1 MNQEPIKLTPSY
13 FAPKK
18 HERPMFNDWP
28 IWPPKDDEDEREK
41 LAAKLGRD
49 EDQAI
54 ENWREENEE
63 AGQ

>member
-1 MNQEPIKLTPSY
+1 MNDKPVNLTPSY

-18 HERPMFNDWP
+18 YEKPMFNDWP

-41 LAAKLGRD
+41 LAVKLARD
-49 EDQAI
+49 EDNAV
-54 ENWREENEE
+54 ERWREE